1 MSGNAH
7 SEIRVRA
14 GKMHMLLPALLPSL
28 PKTYRG
34 DPRQNM
40 GQGAVTQ
47 GRSQSV
53 LGGRVCPEVGSAGGD
68 DADEGGGEAAEEAF

>member
-1 MSGNAH
+1 
-7 SEIRVRA
+7 
-14 GKMHMLLPALLPSL
+14 MHMLLPARPSFPL

-47 GRSQSV
+47 GRSKSV
-53 LGGRVCPEVGSAGGD
+53 LGGRVCPEVGGAGGD
-68 DADEGGGEAAEEAF
+68 DADEGGGQAAEEAFEAC